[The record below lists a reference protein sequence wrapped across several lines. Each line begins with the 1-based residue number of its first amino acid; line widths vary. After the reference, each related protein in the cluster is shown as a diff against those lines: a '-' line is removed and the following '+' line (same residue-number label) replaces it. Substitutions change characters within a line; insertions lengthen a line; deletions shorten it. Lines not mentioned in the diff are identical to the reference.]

1 MRRLRARNVGDK
13 IPVLSAHLSDE
24 DIRAYDELNVD
35 MRMSKPFDFEELQ
48 RAMAVLAKKP
58 SVPAISGKK
67 PAVAL

>member
-1 MRRLRARNVGDK
+1 
-13 IPVLSAHLSDE
+13 
-24 DIRAYDELNVD
+24 